1 MLCNLQEFTMK
12 SSEPE
17 SVSSSFFDETYRQT
31 SDPWGYTSS
40 FYETSKFRT
49 TLRSLPKVQFKN
61 AFEIGCAIGVLTQKL
76 AKKCDRLLSVD
87 YSEVGLEEARKRCRT
102 LPQVRFEQ
110 MQIPQQFPSEKFD
123 LILFSEV
130 GYYLTMPD
138 LLTTKQKI
146 IDQLVPGGYL
156 LMVHFRPSAESF
168 ILNGDIVHDTFT
180 QESAQFLKHLDD
192 PRKKSF
198 RLDLVGHH
206 KRYRMDLFQRL

>member
-1 MLCNLQEFTMK
+1 MEPSQPK
-12 SSEPE
+12 SAP
-17 SVSSSFFDETYRQT
+17 SSFFDETFRKN
-31 SDPWGYTSS
+31 SDPWRYTSS

-49 TLRSLPKVQFKN
+49 TIRCLPKVQFKN

-87 YSEVGLEEARKRCRT
+87 YSEVGLEEARKRCAG

-110 MQIPQQFPSEKFD
+110 MQIPQQFPTEKFD

-130 GYYLTMPD
+130 GYYLTKPD

-146 IDQLVPGGYL
+146 IDQLLPGGYL
-156 LMVHFRPSAESF
+156 LMVHFRYQVESSVV
-168 ILNGDIVHDTFT
+168 NGDIVHDTFL
-180 QESAQFLKHLDD
+180 QESAQFLKHLGD
-192 PRKKSF
+192 PRQQKF
-198 RLDLVGHH
+198 WIDIRGYH

>member
-1 MLCNLQEFTMK
+1 MDP
-12 SSEPE
+12 SEPK
-17 SVSSSFFDETYRQT
+17 SVPSSFFDETFRQS
-31 SDPWGYTSS
+31 SDPWGYTSG

-49 TLRSLPKVQFKN
+49 TIRCLPKVQFKN

-87 YSEVGLEEARKRCRT
+87 YSEVGLEEARKRCAG

-110 MQIPQQFPSEKFD
+110 MQIPQQFPTEKFD

-146 IDQLVPGGYL
+146 IDQLLPGGYL
-156 LMVHFRPSAESF
+156 LMVHFRSQVESF
-168 ILNGDIVHDTFT
+168 ILNGDIVHDTFI
-180 QESAQFLKHLDD
+180 QESAQFLKHLGD
-192 PRKKSF
+192 PRQQKF
-198 RLDLVGHH
+198 WIDIRGHH

>member
-1 MLCNLQEFTMK
+1 MK
-12 SSEPE
+12 SSEQLSTP
-17 SVSSSFFDETYRQT
+17 SSLFDETFRENP
-31 SDPWGYTSS
+31 DPWGYTTN
-40 FYETSKFRT
+40 FNEISKFRAT
-49 TLRSLPKVQFKN
+49 IRALPKVQFKN

-87 YSEVGLEEARKRCRT
+87 HSEVGLEEARKRCAG

-110 MQIPQQFPSEKFD
+110 MQIPQQFPTEKFD

-146 IDQLVPGGYL
+146 IDQLLPGGYL
-156 LMVHFRPSAESF
+156 LMVHFRYQVESF
-168 ILNGDIVHDTFT
+168 ILNGDIVHDTFI
-180 QESAQFLKHLDD
+180 QESAQFLKHLGD
-192 PRKKSF
+192 PRQRKF
-198 RLDLVGHH
+198 WIDLRGYH